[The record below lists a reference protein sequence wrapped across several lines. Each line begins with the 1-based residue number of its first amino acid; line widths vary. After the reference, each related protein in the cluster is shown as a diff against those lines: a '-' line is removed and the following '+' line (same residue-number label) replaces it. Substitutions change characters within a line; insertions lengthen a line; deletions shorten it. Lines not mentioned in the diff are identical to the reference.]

1 VEEITMKAQDI
12 MTQEV
17 ATILGSATVADAV
30 KLMKLKNLRSLVV
43 ERRYDED
50 AYGLVTE
57 DDITKKVVAYGK
69 DAKQVKVCE
78 IMTKPCVVVNP
89 DLAVEYVARLFA
101 LTGVDRAPVIRG
113 ELLGIISVSDILFK
127 SDFLTNPRLAIL
139 ERAVAEAS
147 AAAQAI
153 AEEQGNDSEAFAVAW
168 EKVEEL
174 DAEATHLR
182 SDVTPKATILQSNV
196 SRAAEAVAL

>member
-1 VEEITMKAQDI
+1 MKAQDI

-17 ATILGSATVADAV
+17 ATIRGSATVAEAV

-43 ERRYDED
+43 DRRYDED

-57 DDITKKVVAYGK
+57 EDITNKVVAFGK
-69 DAKQVKVCE
+69 DPNQLKVYE
-78 IMTKPCVVVNP
+78 VMTKPCVVVNP

-113 ELLGIISVSDILFK
+113 DLLGIISVTDILLK
-127 SDFLTNPRLAIL
+127 SDFLSNPRLAVL
-139 ERAVAEAS
+139 ERALAEAK

-153 AEEQGNDSEAFAVAW
+153 AQEQGEASEAFARAQ

-174 DAEATHLR
+174 EAEAAHL
-182 SDVTPKATILQSNV
+182 SSGVTPNPI
-196 SRAAEAVAL
+196 VAQPNLTLTAPETVGV

>member
-1 VEEITMKAQDI
+1 MKAQDI

-17 ATILGSATVADAV
+17 ATIRGSATVAEAV

-43 ERRYDED
+43 ENRYDED

-57 DDITKKVVAYGK
+57 DDIAKKVVAYGK
-69 DAKQVKVCE
+69 DPNQVKVCE
-78 IMTKPCVVVNP
+78 VMTKPCVVVNP

-113 ELLGIISVSDILFK
+113 DLLGIISVTDILFK
-127 SDFLTNPRLAIL
+127 SDFLTNPRLAVL
-139 ERAVAEAS
+139 DRALAEART
-147 AAAQAI
+147 AAQAI
-153 AEEQGNDSEAFAVAW
+153 ADAQGTDSEAFISAW

-174 DAEATHLR
+174 EAEATHLR
-182 SDVTPKATILQSNV
+182 SGIAASPTPLQTGCLPNATETV
-196 SRAAEAVAL
+196 AV

>member
-1 VEEITMKAQDI
+1 MKAQDI

-17 ATILGSATVADAV
+17 ATIRGSATVAEAV

-57 DDITKKVVAYGK
+57 EDIAKKVVAYGK
-69 DAKQVKVCE
+69 DPKQLKVSE
-78 IMTKPCVVVNP
+78 VMTKPCVVVNP

-101 LTGVDRAPVIRG
+101 FTGVDRAPVIRG
-113 ELLGIISVSDILFK
+113 DLLGIISVTDILFK
-127 SDFLTNPRLAIL
+127 SDFLSNPRLPML
-139 ERAVAEAS
+139 ERALEK
-147 AAAQAI
+147 AQAN
-153 AEEQGNDSEAFAVAW
+153 AQEVGQAQGEDSEAFAAAW

-174 DAEATHLR
+174 
-182 SDVTPKATILQSNV
+182 
-196 SRAAEAVAL
+196 AAEVAHFRMGGTYPEIVKPSDFAVPAPKEPVAV

>member
-1 VEEITMKAQDI
+1 MKAQDI

>member
-1 VEEITMKAQDI
+1 MKAQDI

-17 ATILGSATVADAV
+17 ATVRGSATVADAV

-50 AYGLVTE
+50 AYGIVTE
-57 DDITKKVVAYGK
+57 DDIAKKVVAYGK
-69 DAKQVKVCE
+69 DPQQVKVCE
-78 IMTKPCVVVNP
+78 VMTKPCVVVNP

-113 ELLGIISVSDILFK
+113 DLLGIISVTDILFK

-139 ERAVAEAS
+139 ERALTESS

-153 AEEQGNDSEAFAVAW
+153 AEEQGKDSEAFATAW

-174 DAEATHLR
+174 EAEAIHLR
-182 SDVTPKATILQSNV
+182 AGATSKPAVQPS
-196 SRAAEAVAL
+196 VALTALEAIAL